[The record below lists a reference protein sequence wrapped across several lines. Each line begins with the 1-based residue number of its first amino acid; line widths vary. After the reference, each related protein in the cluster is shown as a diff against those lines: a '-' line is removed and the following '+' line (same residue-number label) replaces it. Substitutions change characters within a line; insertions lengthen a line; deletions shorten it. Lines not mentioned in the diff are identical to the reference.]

1 MQEFFTFDGSVLRTN
16 IAMSATGSTLY
27 VVGSVGYLPAVLAV
41 NPLIGIYG
49 FVLGSAFIAWSQ
61 LWKTYRIGGGELQEG
76 FHLKTFAAAD
86 AFTAAGVE
94 LSAGIGALCFFFG
107 TLLYD
112 NGPLEGPGSVLAT
125 VLWIWV
131 VGSAWFT
138 TGGLF
143 LAARHAFMRVV

>member
-1 MQEFFTFDGSVLRTN
+1 
-16 IAMSATGSTLY
+16 
-27 VVGSVGYLPAVLAV
+27 
-41 NPLIGIYG
+41 
-49 FVLGSAFIAWSQ
+49 
-61 LWKTYRIGGGELQEG
+61 
-76 FHLKTFAAAD
+76 
-86 AFTAAGVE
+86 VE